1 MNRPCFTSVFS
12 AVAAV
17 ALLGS
22 SAHAIT
28 LVQTGSPLFAGA
40 GAPTSNSYVM
50 QPFTLKQDVSNF
62 SLDLGYGGTV
72 GFSFT
77 TNVFLSNQVGPGTTA
92 SNILASTSLE
102 PIGGNANTT
111 FVNILNLGNLTAG
124 DYHLVFVPPSGS
136 GVSLGN
142 GAQVDNEFG
151 TIGPRH
157 VAQAF
162 GQGTI
167 NRTTPVASTFSST
180 GISDAVRIR
189 LNGDVATTTPP
200 GLPGGDGTFFD
211 FEDDFVGNGVTING
225 LAAEHG
231 IDSQVLGN
239 GNTETKISELSRT
252 FTFNTDTGSTDP
264 VEVFIHA
271 VLEGRLLADN
281 FSEASA
287 EGLLELKDI
296 NDSLLDRDTTK
307 VMINAL
313 GGELIDADVY
323 EVLTISAFLTPG
335 MDYTL
340 FSSLTLETEAGLFGA
355 ARAFFSDTFE
365 YVISPVQDNPFFDP
379 QQMTTQT
386 TSPKAPLDPTA
397 VPEPVTLGGI
407 ALLAAGV
414 MATRR
419 RRCD

>member
-1 MNRPCFTSVFS
+1 MRRTPLFTG
-12 AVAAV
+12 VAAV
-17 ALLGS
+17 LATALFTA
-22 SAHAIT
+22 SAPAIT
-28 LVQTGSPLFAGA
+28 LVQTGPPLFLGA

-62 SLDLGYGGTV
+62 SLDLGYGGFA
-72 GFSFT
+72 GFNFT

-102 PIGGNANTT
+102 PIGGNANTV
-111 FVNILNLGNLTAG
+111 FVNILNLGNLAAG
-124 DYHLVFVPPSGS
+124 DYHLVFAPPSGS
-136 GVSLGN
+136 GVPLGN
-142 GAQVDNEFG
+142 GRQVDNEFG

-157 VAQAF
+157 VAQSF
-162 GQGTI
+162 GIGAI
-167 NRTTPVASTFSST
+167 NRTTPVASTFESST
-180 GISDAVRIR
+180 IVDAIRIR

-200 GLPGGDGTFFD
+200 GIPGGNGTFFD

-225 LAAEHG
+225 LGAEHG

-239 GNTETKISELSRT
+239 GNTETKISELTRA

-281 FSEASA
+281 FSSASA
-287 EGLLELKDI
+287 EGLLDLRDASG
-296 NDSLLDRDTTK
+296 SLLDRDTT
-307 VMINAL
+307 VVSINAL

-323 EVLTISAFLTPG
+323 EILTISAFLTPG

-340 FSSLTLETEAGLFGA
+340 FSSLTLETEAGLQGA
-355 ARAFFSDTFE
+355 ARAFFRDTFE
-365 YVISPVQDNPFFDP
+365 YEITPVQENPFFDP
-379 QQMTTQT
+379 NRETTVSS
-386 TSPKAPLDPTA
+386 SPQPPTDFS
-397 VPEPVTLGGI
+397 VIPEPISLGGI
-407 ALLAAGV
+407 ALLAAGL

-419 RRCD
+419 RGR